1 MGGTFKSRTGHG
13 RATARYPLPARAP
26 VMPPYAPAAAA
37 TEGLVRDELL
47 AVGLLQVRAQPR
59 RAADSGPDAP
69 RGASK
74 WLTRTPNAAPL
85 RSLRAKKAL
94 EGSKKP
100 GEPGALEA
108 LGTAIEKAS
117 WLNGTPGEPRQKL
130 RHAKKKY
137 RALLEVAAK
146 RIAEG
151 LGDAGAKPSSH
162 AKDAYDPEEYEEL
175 KTGYESL
182 KWKLIRKPGGQSVK
196 YEAYYRLYGLHMQ
209 AEQGDNATD
218 RPEWAEKGGI
228 DFAGRAKWDAWK
240 ALAGKS
246 REDAKH
252 DFVKEFYEFSSDA
265 LFQDTR

>member
-1 MGGTFKSRTGHG
+1 
-13 RATARYPLPARAP
+13 
-26 VMPPYAPAAAA
+26 MPPYAPVAAA

-74 WLTRTPNAAPL
+74 WLMRTPNAAPL

-246 REDAKH
+246 RKDAKH
-252 DFVKEFYEFSSDA
+252 DFVKEFYEFSPDA